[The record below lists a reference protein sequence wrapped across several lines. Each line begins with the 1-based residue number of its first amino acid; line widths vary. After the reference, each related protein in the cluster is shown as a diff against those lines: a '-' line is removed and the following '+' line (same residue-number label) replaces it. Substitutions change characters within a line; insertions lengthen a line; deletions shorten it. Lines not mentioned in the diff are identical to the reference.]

1 MFDFGFSEL
10 LICSVV
16 GLVVLG
22 PERLP
27 VVAKTAGQWIG
38 KAQRFVQQMKDDIN
52 RETELGEL
60 KKIKEDAEKI
70 ASDLNSTVQKAAEQI
85 EGEVNAA
92 AGEAEKN
99 LNEAGKAAESLQ
111 ADIAGGTAQE
121 SGGTETGSAAG
132 DGDSGYDEDDFSD
145 WDYSSDDTSSGR
157 DKIFEK
163 RYVSGPSIDELAAEV
178 ERLREKLAM
187 GRHQF
192 VGNNRKYA
200 PRARSNRA
208 RIYR

>member
-10 LICSVV
+10 LICGVV

-27 VVAKTAGQWIG
+27 VVARTAGQWIG

-52 RETELGEL
+52 RETELSEL

-70 ASDLNSTVQKAAEQI
+70 ASDLNSSVQKAAEEI
-85 EGEVNAA
+85 ESEVGSV
-92 AGEAEKN
+92 AGEAQKN
-99 LNEAGKAAESLQ
+99 LDEAGKAAESLQ
-111 ADIAGGTAQE
+111 GELAGTTESEATAKADTDAVE
-121 SGGTETGSAAG
+121 DDS
-132 DGDSGYDEDDFSD
+132 SGYDGEDFSD
-145 WDYSSDDTSSGR
+145 WDYSESETASDNS
-157 DKIFEK
+157 KIFEK

-178 ERLREKLAM
+178 EKLREKLAM